1 MGVTW
6 DLHRR
11 IIGRT
16 REEDARHFL
25 GKMKKE
31 AVFFGEERK
40 KMYLCIWKSETGTA
54 LRAPN
59 PIYSQSSSNYASP
72 ACEDA
77 LHVAN
82 KSLRQKDTGLRA
94 DTHIL

>member
-1 MGVTW
+1 MCLLTKLDEALILYKRKSGGPSSLV
-6 DLHRR
+6 RR
-11 IIGRT
+11 IIGGT

-54 LRAPN
+54 L
-59 PIYSQSSSNYASP
+59 
-72 ACEDA
+72 
-77 LHVAN
+77 
-82 KSLRQKDTGLRA
+82 
-94 DTHIL
+94 

>member
-1 MGVTW
+1 M
-6 DLHRR
+6 
-11 IIGRT
+11 
-16 REEDARHFL
+16 

-54 LRAPN
+54 LRATS

-77 LHVAN
+77 PYAAN
-82 KSLRQKDTGLRA
+82 KSLRSKD
-94 DTHIL
+94 